1 MLEQLKEE
9 VCAANLDL
17 VKTGVVIYTW
27 GNVSGISE
35 DRKYMVIKPSGVDYN
50 GMSPEDMVVV
60 SVETGKTV
68 EGKWKPSSDTNTHLE
83 LYRRYSFIKGIVHTH
98 SSNAVAF
105 AQAGMCIPALGTTHA
120 DYFYGDIP
128 CTRELTLEEVND
140 GYETNTG
147 KVIIETIDKL
157 GYDPI
162 AIPGIVVKNHGPF
175 AWGVSPADAVYN
187 AVVMEKVAEMDFKT
201 LVLNPNASMNQ
212 YVLDKHYM
220 RKHGPNA
227 YYGQK

>member
-1 MLEQLKEE
+1 MLEQLKED
-9 VCAANLDL
+9 VCAANLDM
-17 VKTGVVIYTW
+17 VEKGVVIYTW
-27 GNVSGISE
+27 GNVSGISD

-68 EGKWKPSSDTNTHLE
+68 EEKWKPSSDTNTHLE
-83 LYRRYSFIKGIVHTH
+83 LYRRYSDIKGIVHTH
-98 SSNAVAF
+98 STNAVAF

-128 CTRELTLEEVND
+128 CTRELTFEEVND

-147 KVIIETIDKL
+147 KVIIETIDKI

-175 AWGVSPADAVYN
+175 AWGTSPANAVYN

-227 YYGQK
+227 YYGQ